1 MVEQGGKGLSFFVLI
16 QYRVHFQLPVFLP
29 QLLTI
34 IKVQR
39 GKQYEL
45 GFPGF
50 RFFYFPSLTLA
61 AQRRLTIDQSGLVK
75 LARENVDNISNVI
88 GSFSIV
94 SNLTVVHVSRPFRP

>member
-16 QYRVHFQLPVFLP
+16 QYRVHSQLSVFLP

-45 GFPGF
+45 GFQGF
-50 RFFYFPSLTLA
+50 SVFLF
-61 AQRRLTIDQSGLVK
+61 
-75 LARENVDNISNVI
+75 
-88 GSFSIV
+88 SFVNSCCPEKT
-94 SNLTVVHVSRPFRP
+94 NYRPIRSS